1 MSYDRKRYAL
11 KLIIS
16 RWCENIP
23 LKVDKAE
30 IKGYYIYVMKK
41 MLESVKIE
49 KLRGDA
55 DINKGC
61 VVAVGNFDGVHMGH
75 RMLIETLV
83 SEAAKHSVP
92 SAVFTFFEEDRPK
105 MDVKM
110 LSQYGS
116 KSFLLS
122 GMFVDL
128 LISAPFGLFRDMEAE
143 DFVESFLMGFLNVK
157 CVICGYDFRFGRG
170 RKGDAELIKKLLSP
184 YGVEVI
190 SADALV
196 DGNAPISSTVIR
208 ALISEGDV
216 EKANVMLGRPFS
228 FKAPVSFGAQIGR
241 TLGFPT
247 ANQKYPSELVTPAF
261 GVYAV
266 WCLLDGEVYGG
277 VSNFGV
283 KPTVGGIP
291 EPICETFIFGFE
303 GNCYGKEMTVA
314 FRKFIRKEMCFGS
327 LDELKAQIEL
337 DKKTAEQIYYEG
349 VNL

>member
-1 MSYDRKRYAL
+1 M
-11 KLIIS
+11 
-16 RWCENIP
+16 E
-23 LKVDKAE
+23 
-30 IKGYYIYVMKK
+30 K
-41 MLESVKIE
+41 MLSSLKIE

-75 RMLIETLV
+75 RALIERLV
-83 SEAAKHSVP
+83 SESGNYGVP

-122 GMFVDL
+122 GKFVDL
-128 LISAPFGLFRDMEAE
+128 LISAPFSVFREMEAE
-143 DFVESFLMGFLNVK
+143 DFIESFLMGFLNVK

-184 YGVEVI
+184 YGVGVI
-190 SADALV
+190 TADALV
-196 DGNAPISSTVIR
+196 DGDAPISSTVIR
-208 ALISEGDV
+208 TLISEGNV

-277 VSNFGV
+277 VANFGV
-283 KPTVGGIP
+283 KPTVGGVS
-291 EPICETFIFGFE
+291 EPVCETYIFDFDGD
-303 GNCYGKEMTVA
+303 CYGKEMTVA
-314 FRKFIRKEMCFGS
+314 FRSFIRKERRFSS

-337 DKKTAEQIYYEG
+337 DKKEAERIYKEG
-349 VNL
+349 VNV